1 MPQTTAKISRGGKH
15 FEVLVDIDEA
25 IKVKQGK
32 GNINAAVVTNA
43 IFHNLKAGDK
53 ANIADMTK
61 EFGTSDIFA
70 VAEKI
75 IKSGEILLPEK
86 YVKGEQ
92 DKKYKQVVDFISK
105 NAVDGNGRPYTP
117 TRILKALEEAHVN
130 IQNKSIE
137 SQIPE
142 IIDALRKIIPIKL
155 EMKKVK
161 ITLPAQFSGK
171 GYGMIKEYIE
181 KEEWLSNGDLSAICS
196 IPSGLLMDFYDKLN
210 SVTHGNAL
218 TEEIKS

>member
-1 MPQTTAKISRGGKH
+1 MSQTTAKLSRGGKH
-15 FEVLVDIDEA
+15 FEVRVDVDEA

-32 GNINAAVVTNA
+32 GDINAAVVTNA

-53 ANIADMTK
+53 ANVSDMVK
-61 EFGTSDIFA
+61 EFGTSELYA

-92 DKKYKQVVDFISK
+92 DKKYKQVVDFLSK
-105 NAVDGNGRPYTP
+105 NAVDANGRPYTP

-130 IQNKSIE
+130 VQNKSIE

-142 IIDALRKIIPIKL
+142 IVDALRKIIPIKL
-155 EMKKVK
+155 EMKKVRV
-161 ITLPAQFSGK
+161 TLPAQFAGK
-171 GYGMIKEYIE
+171 AYGFVKEYAE
-181 KEEWLSNGDLSAICS
+181 KEEWLNNGDLSAVVS
-196 IPSGLLMDFYDKLN
+196 VPAGLLMDFYDKLN

-218 TEEIKS
+218 TEEVK

>member
-1 MPQTTAKISRGGKH
+1 MSQTTAKLSRGGKH
-15 FEVLVDIDEA
+15 FEVIVDVDEA

-32 GNINAAVVTNA
+32 GDINAAVVTNA

-53 ANIADMTK
+53 ANVSDMVK
-61 EFGTSDIFA
+61 EFGTSELYA

-92 DKKYKQVVDFISK
+92 DKKYKQVVDFLSK
-105 NAVDGNGRPYTP
+105 NAVDANGRPYTP

-130 IQNKSIE
+130 VQNKSIE

-142 IIDALRKIIPIKL
+142 IVDALRKIIPIKL
-155 EMKKVK
+155 EMKKVRV
-161 ITLPAQFSGK
+161 TLPAQFAGK
-171 GYGMIKEYIE
+171 AYGFVKEYAE
-181 KEEWLSNGDLSAICS
+181 KEEWLNNGDLSAVVS
-196 IPSGLLMDFYDKLN
+196 VPAGLLMDFYDKLN

-218 TEEIKS
+218 TEEVK

>member
-1 MPQTTAKISRGGKH
+1 MSQTTAKLSRGGKH
-15 FEVLVDIDEA
+15 FEVLVDVDEA

-32 GNINAAVVTNA
+32 GDINAAVVTNA

-53 ANIADMTK
+53 ANVSDMVK
-61 EFGTSDIFA
+61 EFGTSELYA

-92 DKKYKQVVDFISK
+92 DKKYKQVVDFLSK
-105 NAVDGNGRPYTP
+105 NAVDANGRPYTP

-130 IQNKSIE
+130 VQNKSIE

-142 IIDALRKIIPIKL
+142 IVDALRKIIPIKL
-155 EMKKVK
+155 EMKKVRV
-161 ITLPAQFSGK
+161 TLPAQFAGK
-171 GYGMIKEYIE
+171 AYGFVKEYAE
-181 KEEWLSNGDLSAICS
+181 KEEWLNNGDLSAVVS
-196 IPSGLLMDFYDKLN
+196 VPAGLLMDFYDKLN

-218 TEEIKS
+218 TEEVK

>member
-1 MPQTTAKISRGGKH
+1 MSQTTAKISRGGKH
-15 FEVLVDIDEA
+15 FEVLVDVDEA

-43 IFHNLKAGDK
+43 IFQNLKAGDK
-53 ANIADMTK
+53 ANVSDMQK
-61 EFGTSDIFA
+61 EFGSSDLYV

-92 DKKYKQVVDFISK
+92 EKKYKQVVDFLSK
-105 NAVDGNGRPYTP
+105 NAVDQNGRPYTP
-117 TRILKALEEAHVN
+117 NRILKALEEAHVN
-130 IQNKSIE
+130 IHNASIE
-137 SQIPE
+137 SQMPE
-142 IIDALRKIIPIKL
+142 IVDALRKLIPIKL
-155 EMKKVK
+155 EMRKIR

-171 GYGMIKEYIE
+171 AYGTIKEYVE

-196 IPSGLLMDFYDKLN
+196 IPAGLLMDFYDKLN

-218 TEEIKS
+218 TEEVK